1 MSPRL
6 FEGRNLFSLLK
17 IEIKLIPIKS
27 PCISPVISL
36 EIYVLLL
43 MPSRRNFSMGIA
55 WRDHALEHK
64 KNPYLNHWIDP
75 VNTNMLAFPTS
86 QPNLLNLF
94 LFNFITSLSGW
105 GRGGVEL
112 RML

>member
-1 MSPRL
+1 MCYCL
-6 FEGRNLFSLLK
+6 CLVG
-17 IEIKLIPIKS
+17 EISQWGLHGETTPLNTKRI
-27 PCISPVISL
+27 
-36 EIYVLLL
+36 
-43 MPSRRNFSMGIA
+43 
-55 WRDHALEHK
+55 HT
-64 KNPYLNHWIDP
+64 LNHWIDP

-105 GRGGVEL
+105 GRGGVEQ